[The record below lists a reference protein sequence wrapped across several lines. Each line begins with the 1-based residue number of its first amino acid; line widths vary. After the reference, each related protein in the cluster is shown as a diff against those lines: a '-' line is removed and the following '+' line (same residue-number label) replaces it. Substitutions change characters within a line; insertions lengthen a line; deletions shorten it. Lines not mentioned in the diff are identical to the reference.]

1 MRKGL
6 IGAFQLGALSA
17 LSEALVIAQRVTGQ
31 TGVDLEEIFYA
42 SSFQAGI
49 DEFLVADI
57 ESMPGPRSTFVLDR
71 TRRLS
76 KEKSRQ
82 SYDLISSALSRHLPH
97 GWERNDQY
105 SAVWGMQAF
114 LVDLFDAM
122 GTGASVLSPWGIP
135 DIAETRE
142 LLPSEFAVLLSNLL
156 GGIQILTSAS
166 PIPQR
171 FVQRDDL
178 ERFNQILTSDLFGE
192 YVSRQA
198 QLDDANCSVSA
209 TLQDIAIAGRKV
221 FSKYP
226 RLLTLKNTCLGVL
239 QITPKII
246 DAAFGK
252 LPGAL
257 AEMGA
262 RLGLSLLESR
272 KRIVIYDFQSTVEEI
287 FLANLVRMF
296 KASERK
302 GGTE

>member
-6 IGAFQLGALSA
+6 IGPFQLGVLSA
-17 LSEALVIAQRVTGQ
+17 LSEALVIAERVTGQ

-49 DEFLVADI
+49 DEFLVADV
-57 ESMPGPRSTFVLDR
+57 EGTPGPRSTFLLDH
-71 TRRLS
+71 TRRLP
-76 KEKSRQ
+76 KEKTRQ
-82 SYDLISSALSRHLPH
+82 SHDLIRSALSRHLPS

-114 LVDLFDAM
+114 LADLFDAM
-122 GTGASVLSPWGIP
+122 GTGAAVLSPWGIP
-135 DIAETRE
+135 DIAETHE

-156 GGIQILTSAS
+156 GGIQVLTSTS

-171 FVQRDDL
+171 FVPRDDL

-192 YVSRQA
+192 YVSKQG
-198 QLDDANCSVSA
+198 QLDDANYTVSTA
-209 TLQDIAIAGRKV
+209 LQDIAIAGRKV
-221 FSKYP
+221 FSRYP

-272 KRIVIYDFQSTVEEI
+272 RRIVIYDFRPTLEEI

-296 KASERK
+296 KASERRQRN
-302 GGTE
+302 G